1 MERFKDL
8 ARGDLDTLLRS
19 LIAGEVLTK
28 RGEPGPLARIW
39 RVKGRRSGPEK
50 CSAGNSSAGNSS
62 AENSSAENSRPD
74 ESKKP

>member
-28 RGEPGPLARIW
+28 RGKPGPLARIW
-39 RVKGRRSGPEK
+39 RVKGRRPVPETRR
-50 CSAGNSSAGNSS
+50 
-62 AENSSAENSRPD
+62 AENSTAGDSMAGDSRPD